1 METVRTI
8 LNMRQVH
15 AAKLKDGSEVVVKV
29 QYPMVEKLFQSDF
42 ETCRAFCKLAQPE
55 QLAAFNEL
63 EKQFRLEFDFKREA
77 WALESVHK
85 NITPHFP
92 NVLIPKP
99 VLPLCSRLVLVMSQ
113 VPGDKLVD
121 AVLRHYEEFSACIGV
136 KMGELKELSKFQ
148 LYRRLAKMYLNGYFT
163 WYLAWAWNHTLGY
176 ATKKWDYPKVLEA
189 LDGKKLLETIIRI
202 HGHELLINGLFNGDP
217 HPGNILLSYKHHQPV
232 IGLIDYGQV
241 KELTRQQRIH
251 LAQLIV
257 ALAQND
263 QTKVFKIMVALG
275 FRSEKMD
282 TNVFFKQAT
291 IALNRNDKEF
301 TEGYNLQQYVEI
313 FLNMRLDL
321 VMSWCNKFKVHVLQ

>member
-1 METVRTI
+1 CSLDEITPI
-8 LNMRQVH
+8 LEASLGKRINEVFDHFDPIPLGAASIGQVH

-148 LYRRLAKMYLNGYFT
+148 LYRRLAK
-163 WYLAWAWNHTLGY
+163 
-176 ATKKWDYPKVLEA
+176 
-189 LDGKKLLETIIRI
+189 
-202 HGHELLINGLFNGDP
+202 
-217 HPGNILLSYKHHQPV
+217 
-232 IGLIDYGQV
+232 
-241 KELTRQQRIH
+241 
-251 LAQLIV
+251 
-257 ALAQND
+257 
-263 QTKVFKIMVALG
+263 
-275 FRSEKMD
+275 
-282 TNVFFKQAT
+282 
-291 IALNRNDKEF
+291 
-301 TEGYNLQQYVEI
+301 
-313 FLNMRLDL
+313 
-321 VMSWCNKFKVHVLQ
+321 